1 MVISNIKMIFLIL
14 LLNLIFSD
22 NDSNKSGVFSIS
34 RIQYGGGGD
43 WYSDKSSIPNLLKFI
58 SENTDIITA
67 DDQQVV
73 KIGDNNFFSSNY
85 LYMTGHGNIKLTDE
99 EIIILREHLIGGAFL
114 HADDNYGMDK
124 SFRELLSKMFPE
136 KELIEIPPNH
146 ELFNIYFEFP
156 NGLPKI
162 HEHDNK
168 RAQALGIFHNEKLI
182 ILYTYE
188 SDLGDGWE
196 DPKVHNNPEDLRQ
209 KALKMGA
216 NIVTYSLVQ

>member
-14 LLNLIFSD
+14 LLNLLFSD
-22 NDSNKSGVFSIS
+22 NDKNKSGFFSIS

-43 WYSDKSSIPNLLKFI
+43 WYADKSSIPNLLKFI

-67 DDQQVV
+67 DNQQVV

-196 DPKVHNNPEDLRQ
+196 DSKVHNNPEDLRQ
-209 KALKMGA
+209 KALKMGT

>member
-1 MVISNIKMIFLIL
+1 MIFLIL
-14 LLNLIFSD
+14 LLNLLFSD
-22 NDSNKSGVFSIS
+22 NDKNKSGFFSIS

-43 WYSDKSSIPNLLKFI
+43 WYADKSSIPNLLKFI

-146 ELFNIYFEFP
+146 EIFNIYFEFP

-196 DPKVHNNPEDLRQ
+196 DSKVHNNPEDLRQ
-209 KALKMGA
+209 KALKMGT

>member
-14 LLNLIFSD
+14 LLNLLFSD
-22 NDSNKSGVFSIS
+22 NDKNKSGFFSIS

-43 WYSDKSSIPNLLKFI
+43 WYADKSSIPNLLKFI

-146 ELFNIYFEFP
+146 EIFNIYFEFP

-196 DPKVHNNPEDLRQ
+196 DSKVHNNPEDLRQ
-209 KALKMGA
+209 KALKMGT